1 METYQAIERGII
13 TTYRK
18 RLWSRFIKAIK
29 EYELVN
35 EGDKI
40 CVCISGGK
48 DSMLMAKLFQEL
60 KRHSPVN
67 FDVEYLVM
75 NPGYNQL
82 NLDVIKKN
90 LEILNIP
97 AVIKDTDIFS
107 VANNMEKNPCYICA
121 RMRRGA
127 LYKLAQDMGC
137 NKIALGHH
145 FDDVIETTLM
155 NMLNAG
161 SFQTMLPKL
170 HSDNFEGME
179 LIRPLYFIRLKD
191 IITWKESNNLH
202 FIECACRFTEKTTM
216 AKNGNSGSQRIET
229 RKLIENLLKYNEN
242 VERNIF
248 KCAENVNLD
257 KILGYKKGSEKH
269 SFLDTYNNKAEK

>member
-1 METYQAIERGII
+1 MENYQVIERGLI

-29 EYELVN
+29 EYNLVN

-60 KRHSPVN
+60 KKHSPVN
-67 FDVEYLVM
+67 FEVEYLVM
-75 NPGYNQL
+75 NPGYNKL
-82 NLDVIKKN
+82 NLDVIKNN

-97 AVIKDTDIFS
+97 AVIKETDIFS

-127 LYKLAQDMGC
+127 LYKLAKDMGC

-202 FIECACRFTEKTTM
+202 FIECACRFTEKTTNT
-216 AKNGNSGSQRIET
+216 KNGNSGSQRIET
-229 RKLIENLLKYNEN
+229 RKLIEELLTYNPN

-248 KCAENVNLD
+248 KSAENVNLD
-257 KILGYKKGSEKH
+257 KILGYKKGDTKH
-269 SFLDTYNNKAEK
+269 SFLDDYDK